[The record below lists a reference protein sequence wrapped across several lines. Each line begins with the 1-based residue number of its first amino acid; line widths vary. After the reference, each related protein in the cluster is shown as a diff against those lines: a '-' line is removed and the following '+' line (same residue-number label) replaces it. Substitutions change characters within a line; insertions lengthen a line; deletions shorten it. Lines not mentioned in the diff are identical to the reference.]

1 MSRYLGKG
9 VMTAERNQYRKGRNE
24 KKKYKTWF
32 FSTLK
37 MRAET
42 SSRKNLKEN
51 CRNGNVR
58 LLRQ

>member
-1 MSRYLGKG
+1 
-9 VMTAERNQYRKGRNE
+9 MTAQRNRYRKGRNE
-24 KKKYKTWF
+24 KKKYKTCF
-32 FSTLK
+32 FTLK
-37 MRAET
+37 MRAEA